1 MSLVTRVPAFLPGLF
16 LCSVRAPVSPSR
28 PLLSRYRSARSTVK
42 SAQRHRSHAVHG
54 EEPPFDR
61 RARGG
66 RLLSRQGAVA
76 IGQDYRRQCMHQN
89 HACASRSGGESV
101 SRLFLCARCR
111 CQVVICSRCDRGQ
124 IYCGPGCAQEARR
137 CNQRK
142 ARARYQASVRG
153 RKMHAQR
160 SGRYRARHR
169 RVTDQGSVRSGTL
182 SQRPAP
188 AVVAAAAVLPAFAI
202 SPLRRTSCHC
212 CGNPVS
218 VFLRQSH
225 IRRPL
230 RYSEQFKGPAAAPV
244 SVSLS

>member
-1 MSLVTRVPAFLPGLF
+1 VQ
-16 LCSVRAPVSPSR
+16 
-28 PLLSRYRSARSTVK
+28 AR
-42 SAQRHRSHAVHG
+42 R
-54 EEPPFDR
+54 
-61 RARGG
+61 
-66 RLLSRQGAVA
+66 VA

-89 HACASRSGGESV
+89 HACASRSGGENV

-169 RVTDQGSVRSGTL
+169 RVTDHGSVQSGSL
-182 SQRPAP
+182 SQRAAP
-188 AVVAAAAVLPAFAI
+188 AVVTDAAARPDFAI

-212 CGNPVS
+212 CGKPVS

-230 RYSEQFKGPAAAPV
+230 RS
-244 SVSLS
+244 

>member
-1 MSLVTRVPAFLPGLF
+1 MSLVMSILAFLPGLF

-54 EEPPFDR
+54 EAPPFDR

-66 RLLSRQGAVA
+66 KLFSRQGAVV
-76 IGQDYRRQCMHQN
+76 IGQDYRRQSMHQN
-89 HACASRSGGESV
+89 YACACRSGEESV

-153 RKMHAQR
+153 REMHAQR

-169 RVTDQGSVRSGTL
+169 RVTDQGSVRSATL
-182 SQRPAP
+182 SRRPAP
-188 AVVAAAAVLPAFAI
+188 AVVAAAAVLPPFAI
-202 SPLRRTSCHC
+202 SPLCRTSCHS

-218 VFLRQSH
+218 VFLRLSH

-230 RYSEQFKGPAAAPV
+230 RYSERFKRPAAAPV